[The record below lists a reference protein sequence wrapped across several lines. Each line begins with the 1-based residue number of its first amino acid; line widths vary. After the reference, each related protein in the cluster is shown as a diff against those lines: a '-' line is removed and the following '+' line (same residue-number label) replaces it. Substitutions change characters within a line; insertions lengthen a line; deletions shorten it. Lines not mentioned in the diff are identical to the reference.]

1 MSDSFVT
8 QWTIA
13 RQAPLTV
20 GFPRQEYWNEL
31 PFTSPGDLPDLGTE
45 PASLVSPALQA
56 GSLPLHRLGSLE
68 LFRWLMYALRRIVGE
83 DGVLLTPYL

>member
-13 RQAPLTV
+13 YQAPLSM

-31 PFTSPGDLPDLGTE
+31 PFTSPGDLPDLGIE
-45 PASLVSPALQA
+45 HASLVSPALQA
-56 GSLPLHRLGSLE
+56 VSLPLCHLGSLG
-68 LFRWLMYALRRIVGE
+68 LFRWLMYALRIVGVV
-83 DGVLLTPYL
+83 GVLLTPYL

>member
-1 MSDSFVT
+1 M
-8 QWTIA
+8 
-13 RQAPLTV
+13 

-31 PFTSPGDLPDLGTE
+31 PFTSPGDLADLGIE

-56 GSLPLHRLGSLE
+56 GSLPLHHLGSLG